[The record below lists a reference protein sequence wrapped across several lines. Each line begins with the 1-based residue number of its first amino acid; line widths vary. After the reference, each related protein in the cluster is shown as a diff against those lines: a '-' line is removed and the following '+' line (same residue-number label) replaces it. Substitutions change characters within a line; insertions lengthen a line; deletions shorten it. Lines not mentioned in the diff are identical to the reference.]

1 MLDLS
6 AIFAGSEESSI
17 AKHRQAFPDSQS
29 LGCNKNGTEAEGAS
43 QISPS
48 TDHGVQLYLDKA
60 LNNSSKAG
68 RNSHWQIQPAS
79 YEELLSDP
87 SFFPQE
93 FPTNPEYSAHETSGN
108 DAILS
113 SEHALQQTGVEL
125 HTQLYWSHESPTQD
139 YVCANLNATNTFL
152 QAYRVWDAP
161 INCHFPQN
169 CRKEPSL
176 MGEES
181 SHDDLG
187 TMQQP
192 QRDTLAGPVHEGPWS
207 PLGHHTISGPN
218 LIFNRHPQY
227 KGYGSSPKPQDMVA
241 NFGPVIQ
248 QADVTHPCGASH
260 PGSAL
265 RYAKSSLEFDGTQPV
280 LRQILTPASS
290 YPASESEAFPFTKQ
304 RPIVQLRTSRS
315 LPGGMQIDWNSKT
328 GQPLVNGRTKRRQTQ
343 EERLSSQAIRRRGGP
358 CDPCRFGHR
367 KVTFSTT
374 SVVHLY

>member
-1 MLDLS
+1 MLDLLALS
-6 AIFAGSEESSI
+6 AGSEESSI

-29 LGCNKNGTEAEGAS
+29 LDCNKIGTEAEGAS

-48 TDHGVQLYLDKA
+48 TDHGVQLYLGRAPK
-60 LNNSSKAG
+60 NSSQAG
-68 RNSHWQIQPAS
+68 GNSLWQIQPAS
-79 YEELLSDP
+79 YEELPSDLSYFPWEFSTDP
-87 SFFPQE
+87 G
-93 FPTNPEYSAHETSGN
+93 YSDHETPGN

-113 SEHALQQTGVEL
+113 LEHAQQQTFVEL
-125 HTQLYWSHESPTQD
+125 PTRLYGSHKSPAQD
-139 YVCANLNATNTFL
+139 CVCANLNATNTFL
-152 QAYRVWDAP
+152 QAYPVWDVP
-161 INCHFPQN
+161 INCHFPQY
-169 CRKEPSL
+169 RQKQPSL
-176 MGEES
+176 IGEES
-181 SHDDLG
+181 CHDGLG

-192 QRDTLAGPVHEGPWS
+192 QQDTLAGPVHEGPWS
-207 PLGHHTISGPN
+207 PLSHHTISGPH
-218 LIFNRHPQY
+218 LVFNPQH
-227 KGYGSSPKPQDMVA
+227 KEYGSSPKPQDVDA
-241 NFGPVIQ
+241 NFGHVIQ

-260 PGSAL
+260 QGSTLGHAE
-265 RYAKSSLEFDGTQPV
+265 SSLKFDGIKPV

-290 YPASESEAFPFTKQ
+290 YRASESEAFPSTKQ

-315 LPGGMQIDWNSKT
+315 QPGGMQIDWNSKT